1 MCYSGCNIVIT
12 GVSCFDGMASSTRV
26 RNLFEPLIRK
36 KLITV
41 SNLVFETDNKEPIGK
56 QGVLNDINFRV
67 VGFRLVNVFSIFSFW
82 YQGISFIRKSKKTG
96 YKNILYNYNYADLKN
111 IIFILYARMIGYR
124 IILDIVED
132 NRFEPHAGII
142 NKIRLKT
149 SIFLFRLS
157 AYFVHGYVAISE
169 HLRRRALFISKGKLP
184 VEMIP
189 VTVNLNYFPQSVY
202 LPDKNN
208 LRIFY
213 GGSFGEKDGLGYLVD
228 AVGAICQRR
237 NSVKL
242 LLSGAGN
249 GRDME
254 IIKSKIEQSP
264 AKNSIAFLGFL
275 STADYYTTLNSC
287 DIFCMTR
294 VNSKYANA
302 GFPFKLGEFMASGKA
317 VIATNVGD
325 VPVYLKNNV
334 NSLLI
339 NPNSADEL
347 VDAITTVIENPEKI
361 ISLGAEARK
370 TAEDNFDSEKAG
382 LRLMTLFDTV

>member
-36 KLITV
+36 KLVTV
-41 SNLVFETDNKEPIGK
+41 SNLVFEKDNREPIGR
-56 QGVLNDINFRV
+56 QGILNDINFRII
-67 VGFRLVNVFSIFSFW
+67 GFRLANVFSIFSFW
-82 YQGISFIRKSKKTG
+82 YQGISFIRKNKKKG

-111 IIFILYARMIGYR
+111 IIFILYARITGYR
-124 IILDIVED
+124 VILDIVED
-132 NRFEPHAGII
+132 NRFESHAGIA

-149 SIFLFRLS
+149 SIFLFNRS
-157 AYFVHGYVAISE
+157 RYFVDGYVAISE
-169 HLRRRALFISKGKLP
+169 HLRQRAMLVSKGKLP
-184 VEMIP
+184 VELVP
-189 VTVNLNYFPQSVY
+189 VTVNLDYFPQKTY
-202 LPDKNN
+202 QPDKNN

-228 AVGAICQRR
+228 AFGEICRQH

-242 LLSGAGN
+242 LLSGAGH

-254 IIKSKIEQSP
+254 LIKSRIEQSP
-264 AKNSIAFLGFL
+264 AKDSISFLGFL
-275 STADYYTTLNSC
+275 STADYYSTLNNC

-294 VNSKYANA
+294 VNSRYANA

-325 VPVYLKNNV
+325 VPLYLRDNF

-339 NPNSADEL
+339 NPNSTEEL
-347 VDAITTVIENPEKI
+347 VDAITTVIESPEKI

-370 TAEDNFDSEKAG
+370 TAENNFDSEKAG
-382 LRLMTLFDTV
+382 LRLISLFDTV